1 MAEIPQ
7 KAAGTRILP
16 AKSLPIPNG
25 DPPAAMRQPS
35 PPDDPPG
42 VGLMEEIPQKAAG
55 TRALPPM
62 SLPIP
67 SGDPPAAMRHPSP
80 PDDPP
85 GVRSLLCGFIV
96 KPQIGLLHPKLPNAK
111 PN

>member
-1 MAEIPQ
+1 MNEIEDKQVKTYP
-7 KAAGTRILP
+7 TR
-16 AKSLPIPNG
+16 
-25 DPPAAMRQPS
+25 QV
-35 PPDDPPG
+35 
-42 VGLMEEIPQKAAG
+42 VGLMEKIPQKAAG

-67 SGDPPAAMRHPSP
+67 NGDPPAAMRHPSP

-111 PN
+111 PIWNFKGQRMRSETRYMQLTVSF